1 MPDWKELVRKHTR
14 SLTLSPRAKEQVINE
29 ISGHLNE
36 AYENARRAGVSE
48 RAALRLALQ
57 EVGDWSVLTKG
68 IRHTKS
74 EDTSMFRTR
83 ALLVPTFV
91 NLMLSSVV
99 INICD
104 HFGMLDAGLER
115 MAKIPPAF
123 QPWLLVLPLC
133 GATAA
138 NLARRGHGSTTVRLL
153 AAVAPCIAW
162 LATLFV
168 LEMIFICFSGTFASI
183 PTSTLFAASLGWFVL
198 PALAMLAGAL
208 PFLAASAM
216 PQLRVSQD

>member
-1 MPDWKELVRKHTR
+1 MPDWTKLVRRRTR
-14 SLTLSPRAKEQVINE
+14 SLALSPCAKEQVINE

-48 RAALRLALQ
+48 KASLRLALQ
-57 EVGDWSVLTKG
+57 EVGDWSVLIEG

-74 EDTSMFRTR
+74 EDSSMFRTR

-91 NLMLSSVV
+91 NLVLSSAL

-104 HFGMLDAGLER
+104 RLGMLDARLER
-115 MAKIPPAF
+115 MAQIPRAF
-123 QPWLLVLPLC
+123 QPWLLALPIC

-138 NLARRGHGSTTVRLL
+138 FLARRSHGSPTVRVV

-162 LATLFV
+162 LTTLFV
-168 LEMIFICFSGTFASI
+168 LKIILITFSGTFASI
-183 PTSTLFAASLGWFVL
+183 PSGTLAAASIGWGVL
-198 PALAMLAGAL
+198 PALAMLVGAL
-208 PFLAASAM
+208 PFLGPGTL
-216 PQLRVSQD
+216 PQLRENQD